1 MYERYRLIL
10 SHDMMYEDGSKVELE
25 RPITVQYVIDRR
37 DSVPQTVVV
46 NELIR
51 RMEEFVMKEIRDER

>member
-51 RMEEFVMKEIRDER
+51 RMEEFVMREIRDER

>member
-1 MYERYRLIL
+1 MYERYRLVL

-37 DSVPQTVVV
+37 GSVPQTVVV

-51 RMEEFVMKEIRDER
+51 RMEEFVMREIRDER